1 MESTNEGLKREI
13 GVWGLS
19 ANIINIIVGAGI
31 FVLPAIVA
39 AGLGAASILAYLF
52 CGILVILIML
62 CFAEAGSIVTS
73 SGGAYAYIE
82 AAFGRYAGF
91 VTSALFIGSCV
102 AADAAVANALVDLL
116 ARIFPV
122 FAIPVIRILF
132 FVVVF
137 GLLAAINIRGV
148 KRGIGLIKITTI
160 AKLSPLLLLV
170 IIGWADVSIDNLKWD
185 TTPSITGIGQMA
197 LILFFAFQGG
207 ESALAVSGEV
217 QHPQRT
223 IPRAIFI
230 AILGILTLYILI
242 QTVAQGV
249 LGSSLPAF
257 SDAPLVEVAQHVFGP
272 WGLAIMTAGAAVSM
286 FGYMS
291 GELLSMPR
299 VLFGAARDKVIPF
312 PLLARVHK
320 KFATPYMAIAVYA
333 GIGLS
338 MAIFGGFRQLAIISG
353 ASILLVYMGVAFSV
367 LRLRKISTR
376 SKGAFRVP
384 GGVVIPMISVLIIL
398 WFLSNLEKAELIG
411 MSLFLMVLSLIFWV
425 TNTVIKRKQR

>member
-13 GVWGLS
+13 GLWGLS

-91 VTSALFIGSCV
+91 ITSALFIGSCV

-116 ARIFPV
+116 SRIFPL
-122 FAIPVIRILF
+122 FALPVVRISF
-132 FVVVF
+132 FVLVF

-160 AKLSPLLLLV
+160 AKLTPLILLV
-170 IIGWADVSIDNLKWD
+170 LIGWVDVSIDNLKWY
-185 TTPSITGIGQMA
+185 TLPSITGVGEMA

-217 QHPQRT
+217 RHPQRT

-230 AILGILTLYILI
+230 AILGILMLYMLI

-249 LGSSLPAF
+249 LGSSLPEY
-257 SDAPLVEVAQHVFGP
+257 SDAPLVEVAKHVFGP

-312 PLLARVHK
+312 PFIARVHK
-320 KFATPYMAIAVYA
+320 KFATPHMAIAVYA

-367 LRLRKISTR
+367 LRLRKISANI
-376 SKGAFRVP
+376 KGTFRVP
-384 GGVVIPMISVLIIL
+384 GGVVIPIISVLIII

-411 MSLFLMVLSLIFWV
+411 MSLFLVILSMVFWITNSLIR
-425 TNTVIKRKQR
+425 RKHR